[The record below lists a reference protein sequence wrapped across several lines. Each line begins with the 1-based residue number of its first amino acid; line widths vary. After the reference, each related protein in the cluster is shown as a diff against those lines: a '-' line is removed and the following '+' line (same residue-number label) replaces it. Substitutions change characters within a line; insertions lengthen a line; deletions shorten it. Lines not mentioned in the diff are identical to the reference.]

1 MSKTEDWLS
10 SYGESTRKGYRL
22 AINVFFQFLDQTY
35 PENAPW
41 NGDKV
46 HQNRKV
52 TQRSDDETVKFK
64 YEDTIVKYANWLHS
78 RKSAY
83 PLRHDASPELTLS
96 DNTVGVYC
104 IAVRSFFAFMR
115 MPLVLNRPQKQ
126 AIAKTGNIRNMPYH
140 LRLADIVAMKKQADT
155 KERYVLLVG
164 KSLGLRIGDFA
175 SLRQGLFEGN
185 LKDREAPYSLG
196 VMVTQK
202 RKQKAYPFLDYE
214 AYQAFLDWK
223 QELQAL
229 NKWDGKDTYM
239 LSGRPDAHM
248 TVQEINSILKKLATK
263 AGLRLGNLR
272 LSFHCFRRFLCDYL
286 STAVGDA
293 NKWKQ
298 IVGKQIAE
306 SAYISSD
313 NLREAYA
320 KVMRY
325 TCEERTVKLGDL
337 GDLNQI
343 LDEQAKDIAF
353 LKAQNKE
360 LKGVVQE
367 FGEGMPKYLPEL
379 LRELNAKGLISV
391 EFLKQAERDTVESLA
406 RTKEVMD
413 EDFAKVYSKSLGFPV
428 RNSQS

>member
-1 MSKTEDWLS
+1 MSKTEDWLN
-10 SYGESTRKGYRL
+10 SYGESTKKGYRV
-22 AINVFFQFLDQTY
+22 AINVFFQFLDQTW
-35 PENAPW
+35 PENSPW
-41 NGDKV
+41 NGDKI
-46 HQNRKV
+46 HQDRKAS
-52 TQRSDDETVKFK
+52 QREDDETRKFK

-78 RKSAY
+78 KKSAY

-104 IAVRSFFAFMR
+104 IAVRSFFAYLR

-140 LRLADIVAMKKQADT
+140 LTLADFVAMKRQANT

-164 KSLGLRIGDFA
+164 KSLGLRIGDFV

-185 LKDREAPYSLG
+185 LKDSDAPYSLG
-196 VMVTQK
+196 VIITEK
-202 RKQKAYPFLDYE
+202 RKQPAYPFLDYE

-229 NKWDGKDTYM
+229 NKWDGKDKYM
-239 LSGRPDAHM
+239 LSGRPNAHM
-248 TVQEINSILKKLATK
+248 TVQEINGILKKLASK
-263 AGLRLGNLR
+263 AGLRLGNLH
-272 LSFHCFRRFLCDYL
+272 LSFHCFRRFLCDHL
-286 STAVGDA
+286 STAIGDA

-353 LKAQNKE
+353 LKSQNKE
-360 LKGVVQE
+360 LKGVIQE

-379 LRELNAKGLISV
+379 LRELNAKGFIST
-391 EFLKQAERDTVESLA
+391 ELLKQAEKDTVESLA
-406 RTKEVMD
+406 RTKMGMD
-413 EDFAKVYSKSLGFPV
+413 EEFMKVYSKSLAIPL
-428 RNSQS
+428 RNTQS